1 LELLKK
7 YDIAYVNV
15 DEPLLPPEVHLT
27 ADFTYFH
34 WHGKGEQPWFD
45 YRYSKKEID
54 KWVPMVKEVAKNVK
68 KVWIFQQS
76 LSRLCA
82 LKTVC
87 NLLEKLDLLSEEQKR
102 YKEKIKVKQSSLRA
116 FFD

>member
-1 LELLKK
+1 MELLKK

-87 NLLEKLDLLSEEQKR
+87 ICWKSLAYCQKSKNVTKR
-102 YKEKIKVKQSSLRA
+102 K
-116 FFD
+116 